1 MGKVEAIESAIQSLS
16 PDEFA
21 RLREWFLEFNWSAW
35 DRKIESDA
43 SAGKLDELAER
54 ALRQHASGKTTPL

>member
-21 RLREWFLEFNWSAW
+21 RLREWFLEFDWSAW

-43 SAGKLDELAER
+43 NAGKLDELAER